1 LFSLFSRTFFHR
13 TFSPCTIFFPLYY
26 FPLLFQM
33 SRRLKS
39 NVLKY
44 QLVVFVVYVV
54 IAQFMFL
61 AEYPF
66 KRHP

>member
-1 LFSLFSRTFFHR
+1 
-13 TFSPCTIFFPLYY
+13 
-26 FPLLFQM
+26 M

-44 QLVVFVVYVV
+44 QLVVFLVHVV
-54 IAQFMFL
+54 ITQFIFL
-61 AEYPF
+61 AGYPF